1 MSTVP
6 QDAESEAE
14 NQRLI
19 TEEASI
25 RVCRRRWT
33 RHLGAVGRWTR
44 SNLLLVA
51 TFLSVVVGIILGL
64 SIHQADPGRA
74 WIAVLSLPGEL
85 FLRMLKMLI
94 LPLIIFS
101 LMAGLGSLDT
111 KVAASLGWRTVAYYL
126 TTTVVAAVLGLALVM
141 IIRPGERWRVEKPC
155 DNSSLSVGGHNLETL
170 DSVLDLLRNL
180 FPDNLIVAMFQQT
193 QTVYTEETVTS
204 WSKCLAQNNETFTNC
219 SAAVETVESL
229 DLDCSNA
236 TRTERQVG
244 LGNREGTNVLGIIV
258 FTVVFSVFLSR
269 QGERGRPVVEAIAT
283 LNEVIMSIVR
293 LVMWFSPVGIASI
306 IMGELLEVE
315 DFVALVQQI
324 GLYMVTVLLGLF
336 IHGCIILPLLF
347 MVLTRSNPLKL
358 MRHTAQAL
366 LTAFGTSSRFV
377 NCFPFCA
384 YSKVLPR
391 YLPLLYSKPLHFRH
405 YEPVYLSLFS
415 FRVFPSSPFSLSS
428 FFPSVSSSA
437 ALPVTIQ
444 CLEEKAGVDSRVTRF
459 MLPVGATINMDGTAL
474 YEAVAV
480 VFIAQVEGI
489 NTDFATILIIW

>member
-366 LTAFGTSSRFV
+366 LTAFGTSS
-377 NCFPFCA
+377 
-384 YSKVLPR
+384 
-391 YLPLLYSKPLHFRH
+391 
-405 YEPVYLSLFS
+405 
-415 FRVFPSSPFSLSS
+415 
-428 FFPSVSSSA
+428 SSA

-489 NTDFATILIIW
+489 NTDFATILIICCQISNWLQFHPRLKCGVMRLPCASYVIF